1 MFHINQGGVYM
12 KLKGKTTSMVILST
26 VLWVVITL
34 CGWMG
39 HHIVG
44 MVLGVVLML
53 IHMMLGASRNGEL
66 DKKFFIYPLLPWA
79 VLWTASFILSEY
91 HSNLYGTAMP
101 DFTILGF
108 HPSFAWTV
116 LTYWIGGMLTLTAG
130 FVLYKD
136 LWLSE
141 EDWDNFRN
149 SLQEINQKR
158 GLAK

>member
-1 MFHINQGGVYM
+1 M

-66 DKKFFIYPLLPWA
+66 DKKFFIYPLLSWA